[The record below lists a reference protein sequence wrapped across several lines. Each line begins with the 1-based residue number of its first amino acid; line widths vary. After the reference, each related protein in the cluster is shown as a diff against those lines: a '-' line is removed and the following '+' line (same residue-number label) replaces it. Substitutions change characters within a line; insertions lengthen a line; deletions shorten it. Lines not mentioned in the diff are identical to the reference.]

1 MYGGEKILQYNNT
14 KSYIVLKNK
23 KAPLH
28 YPIEKNT
35 KTFNI
40 QYLRGKTTRPISHR
54 KTVKD
59 STCESLPKWR
69 LFLLS

>member
-1 MYGGEKILQYNNT
+1 MCGDEKFLQHNNT
-14 KSYIVLKNK
+14 KCYITQKNK
-23 KAPLH
+23 SAPLH

-69 LFLLS
+69 LFL